1 MQLTNEQQI
10 TQIKQA
16 LGIGDGIP
24 DATINVW
31 LSDVKD
37 FMLNAGVPTSV
48 INADTSIGTLAR
60 GVSDTWNY
68 GDGNTDYS
76 NAFKMRVSQLALGNI
91 GGVSV

>member
-1 MQLTNEQQI
+1 MLLTTQEQI

-16 LGIGDGIP
+16 LGIGNGIP

-37 FMLNAGVPTSV
+37 FMLNAGVPSSV
-48 INADTSIGTLAR
+48 INADTTIGTLAR

-68 GDGNTDYS
+68 GDGDTAYS
-76 NAFKMRVSQLALGNI
+76 MVFKMRVTQLALGNR
-91 GGVSV
+91 GVNV

>member
-10 TQIKQA
+10 AQIKQA

-37 FMLNAGVPTSV
+37 FMLNAGVPTGV
-48 INADTSIGTLAR
+48 INAETTIGTLAR
-60 GVSDTWNY
+60 GVSDIWNY
-68 GDGNTDYS
+68 GDGNTAYS
-76 NAFKMRVSQLALGNI
+76 MVFKMRVAQLALGNR
-91 GGVSV
+91 GVNV